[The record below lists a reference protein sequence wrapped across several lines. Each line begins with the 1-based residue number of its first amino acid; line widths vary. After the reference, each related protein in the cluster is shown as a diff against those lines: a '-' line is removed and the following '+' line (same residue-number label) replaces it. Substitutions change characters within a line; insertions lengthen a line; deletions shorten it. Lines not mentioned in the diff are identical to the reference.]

1 MKINRHLT
9 VALLALMFAVKASA
23 RDVTV
28 FLNGMSEG
36 QTFSL
41 QLLDKI
47 YFSDGNLV
55 LNRSGEETKVPLSMI
70 KKLCF
75 PNTSTGVSQTSVA
88 DADIKAFVVGDDI
101 KLVGY
106 DHSKPLA
113 ADLYGMNGSRYMS
126 VKALTSD
133 ALNVASLPKGIYILK
148 LGNKTFKLYK

>member
-1 MKINRHLT
+1 MKMNRHLT
-9 VALLALMFAVKASA
+9 VALLALMFAVKVSA

-36 QTFSL
+36 QTFSV

-70 KKLCF
+70 KKMCF
-75 PNTSTGVSQTSVA
+75 PNTSTGVSQTTVA
-88 DADIKAFVVGDDI
+88 DADIKAFVVGDEI

-113 ADLYGMNGSRYMS
+113 AALYGMNGSRCMS

-148 LGNKTFKLYK
+148 LGNKMFKLYK